1 MLGIKPADF
10 AISILCNACRNT
22 CAPRAVEF
30 VSLLSVSRQPWMMKD
45 KSKCRLPFRTALLI
59 QGISRLLVFWQH
71 EMENL
76 EQSFPMI
83 VMSWV
88 ASLTLSY
95 PMDKRL
101 VGDGR
106 TLKLVML
113 FSLVCGRIM
122 AQDLPD
128 GNPVPHF

>member
-1 MLGIKPADF
+1 
-10 AISILCNACRNT
+10 
-22 CAPRAVEF
+22 
-30 VSLLSVSRQPWMMKD
+30 
-45 KSKCRLPFRTALLI
+45 
-59 QGISRLLVFWQH
+59 
-71 EMENL
+71 MENL

-83 VMSWV
+83 VMNWI

-106 TLKLVML
+106 TLKLVVL
-113 FSLVCGRIM
+113 FSLVCGRSM

-128 GNPVPHF
+128 GNPVPYF